1 MATIK
6 DIAARLGI
14 SVSAVSKGLNGANDI
29 SEELRQ
35 QVLDTAI
42 EMGYTPKRIRKESRR
57 KLCVL
62 IKNMDYTNP
71 DEFAYDIVLGFRQ
84 SAIKQKW
91 DIQAYTVTEEMQQEE
106 KYDSFLL
113 RNGYLG
119 ALLVGFSF
127 SDTWIKQLQTTT
139 TPSVLFDNTIRNNP
153 NVCYIGSDSF
163 EGIQLAIDHLY
174 ALGHRNIAF
183 LNGNKDTMVASQR
196 QDAYKKSME
205 SYELPTPD
213 TLTAYGEYTTTTAKD
228 YVEGFLNAGATA
240 ILCGNDLIASGV
252 ISECNRLGFRVP
264 EDVSVIGFDDLP
276 ISMQTNPPL
285 TTIRQERSEL
295 GRFAY
300 DSLNGLIHHIRISR
314 ILLRPELI
322 ERKST
327 GPVRKDAK

>member
-6 DIAARLGI
+6 DIAAKLGI
-14 SVSAVSKGLNGANDI
+14 SVSAVSKGLNGAEDI
-29 SEELRQ
+29 SEDLRQ

-42 EMGYTPKRIRKESRR
+42 EMGYTPKRIRKESLR

-71 DEFAYDIVLGFRQ
+71 EEFAYDIVLGFRQ
-84 SAIKQKW
+84 SAFKQKW
-91 DIQAYTVTEEMQQEE
+91 DVDAITITEDLQASE
-106 KYDSFLL
+106 KYDSFML

-119 ALLVGFSF
+119 ALFLGFSLH
-127 SDTWIKQLQTTT
+127 DEWICQLQTTN

-163 EGIQLAIDHLY
+163 EGIQLAIEHLY
-174 ALGHRNIAF
+174 ELGHRKIAF
-183 LNGNKDTMVASQR
+183 LNGEKDSMVASQR
-196 QDAYKKSME
+196 QDAYLRSME
-205 SYELPTPD
+205 GYQLPVLEE
-213 TLTAYGEYTTTTAKD
+213 LTAYGKYVPDTAKL
-228 YVEGFLNAGATA
+228 YVPGFLDAGATA
-240 ILCGNDLIASGV
+240 ILCGNDIIASGV
-252 ISECNRLGFRVP
+252 ISECNRLGYRVP
-264 EDVSVIGFDDLP
+264 TDISVIGFDDLP
-276 ISMQTNPPL
+276 ISTHTNPPL

-322 ERKST
+322 ERKSS
-327 GPVRKDAK
+327 GPRK

>member
-6 DIAARLGI
+6 DIAAKLGI
-14 SVSAVSKGLNGANDI
+14 SVSAVSKGLNGASDI
-29 SEELRQ
+29 SEDLRQ

-42 EMGYTPKRIRKESRR
+42 EMGYTPKRIRKESLR

-91 DIQAYTVTEEMQQEE
+91 DIDAVTVTEEMQLDE
-106 KYDSFLL
+106 KYDSFML

-119 ALLVGFSF
+119 AVFLGFSLH
-127 SDTWIKQLQTTT
+127 DEWIVQLQTTT

-153 NVCYIGSDSF
+153 NVCYIGSDNF

-174 ALGHRNIAF
+174 SLGHRKIAF
-183 LNGNKDTMVASQR
+183 LNGEKDSMVASQR
-196 QDAYKKSME
+196 HQAYIQAMD
-205 SYELPTPD
+205 SYNLPVSED
-213 TLTAYGEYTTTTAKD
+213 LTAYGDYIPATARAF
-228 YVEGFLNAGATA
+228 VPGFLEAGATA
-240 ILCGNDLIASGV
+240 ILCGNDIIASGV
-252 ISECNRLGFRVP
+252 ITECNRLGQRVP
-264 EDVSVIGFDDLP
+264 EDISVVGFDDLP
-276 ISMQTNPPL
+276 ISTQTLPPL

-327 GPVRKDAK
+327 YTKKE

>member
-6 DIAARLGI
+6 DIAAKLGI
-14 SVSAVSKGLNGANDI
+14 SVSAVSKGLNGAEDI
-29 SEELRQ
+29 SEDLRQ

-42 EMGYTPKRIRKESRR
+42 EMGYTPKRIRKESLR

-71 DEFAYDIVLGFRQ
+71 EEFAYDIVLGFRQ
-84 SAIKQKW
+84 SAFKQKW
-91 DIQAYTVTEEMQQEE
+91 DVDAITITEDMQASE
-106 KYDSFLL
+106 KYDSFML

-119 ALLVGFSF
+119 ALFLGFSLH
-127 SDTWIKQLQTTT
+127 DEWICQLQTTT

-174 ALGHRNIAF
+174 ELGHRKIAF
-183 LNGNKDTMVASQR
+183 LNGEKDSMVASQR
-196 QDAYKKSME
+196 QDAYLRSME
-205 SYELPTPD
+205 GYQLPVLEE
-213 TLTAYGEYTTTTAKD
+213 LTAYGKYVPDTAKL
-228 YVEGFLNAGATA
+228 YVPGFLDAGATA
-240 ILCGNDLIASGV
+240 ILCGNDIIASGV
-252 ISECNRLGFRVP
+252 ISECNRLGYRVP
-264 EDVSVIGFDDLP
+264 TDISVIGFDDLP
-276 ISMQTNPPL
+276 ISTHTNPPL

-322 ERKST
+322 ERKSS
-327 GPVRKDAK
+327 GPRK

>member
-6 DIAARLGI
+6 DIAAKLGI
-14 SVSAVSKGLNGANDI
+14 SVSAVSKGLNGAEDI

-42 EMGYTPKRIRKESRR
+42 EMGYTPKRIRKESLR

-62 IKNMDYTNP
+62 VKNMDYTNP
-71 DEFAYDIVLGFRQ
+71 EEFAYDIVLGFRQ
-84 SAIKQKW
+84 NAFKQKW
-91 DIQAYTVTEEMQQEE
+91 DVDAITVTEQMQLTE
-106 KYDSFLL
+106 KYDNFML

-119 ALLVGFSF
+119 ALFLGFSLN
-127 SDTWIKQLQTTT
+127 DEWIEQLQTTT

-174 ALGHRNIAF
+174 ELGHRKIAF
-183 LNGNKDTMVASQR
+183 LNGEQDSMVASQR
-196 QDAYKKSME
+196 QDAYYRSLE
-205 SYELPTPD
+205 SLNLPVLEELAAYGNYSPD
-213 TLTAYGEYTTTTAKD
+213 TAKLHIP
-228 YVEGFLNAGATA
+228 GFLDAGATA
-240 ILCGNDLIASGV
+240 ILCGNDIIASGV
-252 ISECNRLGFRVP
+252 IDECNRLGYRVP
-264 EDVSVIGFDDLP
+264 DDISVIGFDDLP
-276 ISMQTNPPL
+276 ISTHTNPPL

-322 ERKST
+322 ERKSS
-327 GPVRKDAK
+327 GPRK

>member
-6 DIAARLGI
+6 DIAVKLGI
-14 SVSAVSKGLNGANDI
+14 SVSAVSKGLNGASDI

-42 EMGYTPKRIRKESRR
+42 EMGYTPKRIRKESLR

-71 DEFAYDIVLGFRQ
+71 EEFAYDIVLGFRQ
-84 SAIKQKW
+84 SALKQKW
-91 DIQAYTVTEEMQQEE
+91 DIDAITVTNEMQHDE
-106 KYDSFLL
+106 KYDSFML

-119 ALLVGFSF
+119 AVFLGFSIN
-127 SDTWIKQLQTTT
+127 DPWIVQLQTTT

-153 NVCYIGSDSF
+153 NVCYIGSDSY

-174 ALGHRNIAF
+174 ALGHRKIAF
-183 LNGNKDTMVASQR
+183 LNGEQNSMVASQR
-196 QDAYKKSME
+196 QDAYYKNME
-205 SYELPTPD
+205 EYGLNTPD
-213 TLTAYGEYTTTTAKD
+213 ALTAYGD
-228 YVEGFLNAGATA
+228 YVPATARTYVSGFIDAGATA

-252 ISECNRLGFRVP
+252 ITECNRLGYRVP
-264 EDVSVIGFDDLP
+264 EDISVVGFDDLP
-276 ISMQTNPPL
+276 ISTHTLPPL
-285 TTIRQERSEL
+285 TTIRQERNEL

-300 DSLNGLIHHIRISR
+300 DSLNGLIRHIRISR

-327 GPVRKDAK
+327 GPNTKQ

>member
-6 DIAARLGI
+6 DIAAKLGI
-14 SVSAVSKGLNGANDI
+14 SVSAVSKGLNGASDI
-29 SEELRQ
+29 SEDLRQ

-42 EMGYTPKRIRKESRR
+42 EMGYTPKRIRKESLR

-62 IKNMDYTNP
+62 IKKMDYTNP
-71 DEFAYDIVLGFRQ
+71 EEFAYDIVLGFRQ

-91 DIQAYTVTEEMQQEE
+91 DIDAITVTEEMQQDE
-106 KYDSFLL
+106 KYDSFML

-119 ALLVGFSF
+119 ALFLGFSLK
-127 SDTWIKQLQTTT
+127 DEWIAQLQTTT

-174 ALGHRNIAF
+174 HLGHRKIAF
-183 LNGNKDTMVASQR
+183 LNGEEDSMVATQR
-196 QDAYKKSME
+196 QDAYLRSMADYGLTVSE
-205 SYELPTPD
+205 KM
-213 TLTAYGEYTTTTAKD
+213 TAYGDYIPSTAKT
-228 YVEGFLNAGATA
+228 YVPGFLEAGATA

-252 ISECNRLGFRVP
+252 ITECNKLGYRVP
-264 EDVSVIGFDDLP
+264 EDISVIGFDDLP
-276 ISMQTNPPL
+276 ISTQTNPPL
-285 TTIRQERSEL
+285 TTIRQERNEL

-300 DSLNGLIHHIRISR
+300 DSLNGLIRHIRISR

-327 GPVRKDAK
+327 GICK

>member
-6 DIAARLGI
+6 DIAAKLGI
-14 SVSAVSKGLNGANDI
+14 SVSAVSKGLNGASDI
-29 SEELRQ
+29 SEDLRQ

-42 EMGYTPKRIRKESRR
+42 EMGYTPKRIRKESLR

-91 DIQAYTVTEEMQQEE
+91 DIDAVTVTEEMQLDE
-106 KYDSFLL
+106 KYDSFML

-119 ALLVGFSF
+119 AVFLGFSLH
-127 SDTWIKQLQTTT
+127 DEWIVQLQTTT

-153 NVCYIGSDSF
+153 NVCYIGSDNF

-174 ALGHRNIAF
+174 ALGHRKIAF
-183 LNGNKDTMVASQR
+183 LNGEKDSMVASQR
-196 QDAYKKSME
+196 HQAYIQAMD
-205 SYELPTPD
+205 SYNLPVSED
-213 TLTAYGEYTTTTAKD
+213 LTAYGDYIPATARAF
-228 YVEGFLNAGATA
+228 VPGFLEAGATA
-240 ILCGNDLIASGV
+240 ILCGNDIIASGV
-252 ISECNRLGFRVP
+252 ITECNRLGQRVP
-264 EDVSVIGFDDLP
+264 EDISVVGFDDLP
-276 ISMQTNPPL
+276 ISTQTLPPL

-327 GPVRKDAK
+327 YTKKE

>member
-6 DIAARLGI
+6 DIAAKLGI
-14 SVSAVSKGLNGANDI
+14 SVSAVSKGLNGAEDI
-29 SEELRQ
+29 SEDLRQ

-42 EMGYTPKRIRKESRR
+42 EMGYTPKRIRKESLR

-71 DEFAYDIVLGFRQ
+71 EEFAYDIVLGFRQ
-84 SAIKQKW
+84 SAFKQKW
-91 DIQAYTVTEEMQQEE
+91 DVDAITITEDLQASE
-106 KYDSFLL
+106 KYDSFML

-119 ALLVGFSF
+119 ALFLGFSLH
-127 SDTWIKQLQTTT
+127 DEWICQLQTTN

-174 ALGHRNIAF
+174 ELGHRKIAF
-183 LNGNKDTMVASQR
+183 LNGEKDSMVASQR
-196 QDAYKKSME
+196 QDAYLRSME
-205 SYELPTPD
+205 GYQLPVLEE
-213 TLTAYGEYTTTTAKD
+213 LTAYGKYVPDTAKL
-228 YVEGFLNAGATA
+228 YVPGFLDAGATA
-240 ILCGNDLIASGV
+240 ILCGNDIIASGV
-252 ISECNRLGFRVP
+252 ISECNRLGYRVP
-264 EDVSVIGFDDLP
+264 TDISVIGFDDLP
-276 ISMQTNPPL
+276 ISTHTNPPL

-322 ERKST
+322 ERKSS
-327 GPVRKDAK
+327 GPRK

>member
-6 DIAARLGI
+6 DIAAKLGI

-29 SEELRQ
+29 SEDLRQ

-62 IKNMDYTNP
+62 VKNMDYTNP

-91 DIQAYTVTEEMQQEE
+91 DIHAYTVTEEMQEAE

-119 ALLVGFSF
+119 ALLIGFTL
-127 SDTWIKQLQTTT
+127 SDTWIMQLQNTT
-139 TPSVLFDNTIRNNP
+139 TPSVLFDHTIRNNP

-174 ALGHRNIAF
+174 TLGHRKIAF
-183 LNGNKDTMVASQR
+183 LNGNQDSMVASQR
-196 QDAYKKSME
+196 QDAYIKGME
-205 SYELPTPD
+205 SYELDTPD
-213 TLTAYGEYTTTTAKD
+213 ELTAYGKFMASTARD
-228 YVEGFLNAGATA
+228 YVSGFLTAGATA

-252 ISECNRLGFRVP
+252 ITECTRLGYRIP

-276 ISMQTNPPL
+276 ISTQTIPPL

-300 DSLNGLIHHIRISR
+300 DSLNGLIHRIRISR

-327 GPVRKDAK
+327 GPVKK

>member
-6 DIAARLGI
+6 DIAAKLGI

-29 SEELRQ
+29 SEDLRQ

-91 DIQAYTVTEEMQQEE
+91 DIHAHTVTEEMQQAE
-106 KYDSFLL
+106 KYDSFML

-119 ALLVGFSF
+119 ALLVGFSL
-127 SDTWIKQLQTTT
+127 SDTWINQLQTTT

-174 ALGHRNIAF
+174 ALGHRKIAF
-183 LNGNKDTMVASQR
+183 LNGERDSMVASQR
-196 QDAYKKSME
+196 QDAYNKSME
-205 SYELPTPD
+205 GYGLDTPD
-213 TLTAYGEYTTTTAKD
+213 ELTTYGEYKASTAKN

-252 ISECNRLGFRVP
+252 ITECNRLGYRIP
-264 EDVSVIGFDDLP
+264 EDISVVGFDDLP
-276 ISMQTNPPL
+276 ISTHTLPPL

-300 DSLNGLIHHIRISR
+300 DSLNGLIRRIRISR

-327 GPVRKDAK
+327 GPVKE

>member
-14 SVSAVSKGLNGANDI
+14 SVSAVSKGLNGASDI
-29 SEELRQ
+29 SEDLRQ

-42 EMGYTPKRIRKESRR
+42 EMGYTPKRIRKESLR
-57 KLCVL
+57 KLCIL

-71 DEFAYDIVLGFRQ
+71 EEFAYDIVLGFRQ
-84 SAIKQKW
+84 NAIKQKW
-91 DIQAYTVTEEMQQEE
+91 DIDAITVTEEMQMDE
-106 KYDSFLL
+106 KYDSFML

-119 ALLVGFSF
+119 AVFLGFSLH
-127 SDTWIKQLQTTT
+127 DEWIVQLQTTT

-153 NVCYIGSDSF
+153 NVCYIGSDNF

-174 ALGHRNIAF
+174 SLGHRKIAF
-183 LNGNKDTMVASQR
+183 LNGEKDSMVASQR
-196 QDAYKKSME
+196 QQAYIQAMD
-205 SYELPTPD
+205 SYNLPVNEA
-213 TLTAYGEYTTTTAKD
+213 LTAYGDYIPATAMAFVPSFID
-228 YVEGFLNAGATA
+228 AGATA
-240 ILCGNDLIASGV
+240 ILCGNDIIASGV
-252 ISECNRLGFRVP
+252 LTECNRLGYRVP
-264 EDVSVIGFDDLP
+264 EDISVVGFDDLP
-276 ISMQTNPPL
+276 ISTQTIPPL

-300 DSLNGLIHHIRISR
+300 DSLNGLIHRIRICR

-327 GPVRKDAK
+327 GERQ

>member
-6 DIAARLGI
+6 DIAAKLGI

-62 IKNMDYTNP
+62 VKNMDFTNP
-71 DEFAYDIVLGFRQ
+71 DEFAHDIVLGFRQ

-91 DIQAYTVTEEMQQEE
+91 DIDVYSVTEEMQKEE
-106 KYDSFLL
+106 KYDSFML

-119 ALLVGFSF
+119 GLLIGFSL
-127 SDTWIKQLQTTT
+127 SDTWIIQLQTTT

-174 ALGHRNIAF
+174 ALGHRKIAF
-183 LNGNKDTMVASQR
+183 LNGEQDSMVASQR
-196 QDAYKKSME
+196 QDAYNKSME
-205 SYELPTPD
+205 SYHLDTPAE
-213 TLTAYGEYTTTTAKD
+213 LTAYGEYMASTAKD
-228 YVEGFLNAGATA
+228 YVSGFLKAGATA
-240 ILCGNDLIASGV
+240 ILSGNDLIASGV
-252 ISECNRLGFRVP
+252 ITECNRLGYRVP
-264 EDVSVIGFDDLP
+264 EDVSVVGFDDLP
-276 ISMQTNPPL
+276 ISTQTLPPL

-300 DSLNGLIHHIRISR
+300 DSLNGLIRRIRISR

-327 GPVRKDAK
+327 GPVKE

>member
-6 DIAARLGI
+6 DIATKLGI
-14 SVSAVSKGLNGANDI
+14 SVSAVSKGLNGASDI
-29 SEELRQ
+29 SEDLRQ

-42 EMGYTPKRIRKESRR
+42 EMGYTPKRIRKESLR
-57 KLCVL
+57 KLCIL

-71 DEFAYDIVLGFRQ
+71 EEFAYDIVLGFRQ
-84 SAIKQKW
+84 NAIKQKW
-91 DIQAYTVTEEMQQEE
+91 DIDAITVTEEMQMDE
-106 KYDSFLL
+106 KYDSFML

-119 ALLVGFSF
+119 AVFLGFSLH
-127 SDTWIKQLQTTT
+127 DEWIVQLQTTT

-153 NVCYIGSDSF
+153 NVCYIGSDNF

-174 ALGHRNIAF
+174 SLGHRKIAF
-183 LNGNKDTMVASQR
+183 LNGEKDSMVASQR
-196 QDAYKKSME
+196 QQAYVQAMD
-205 SYELPTPD
+205 SYNLPINEA
-213 TLTAYGEYTTTTAKD
+213 LTAYGDYIPATAMAFVPSFID
-228 YVEGFLNAGATA
+228 AGATA
-240 ILCGNDLIASGV
+240 ILCGNDIIASGV
-252 ISECNRLGFRVP
+252 IMECNRLGYRVP
-264 EDVSVIGFDDLP
+264 EDISVVGFDDLP
-276 ISMQTNPPL
+276 ISTQTIPPL

-327 GPVRKDAK
+327 GKKNN

>member
-6 DIAARLGI
+6 DIAAKLGI

-29 SEELRQ
+29 SEDLRQ

-91 DIQAYTVTEEMQQEE
+91 DIHAHTVTEEMQQTE
-106 KYDSFLL
+106 KYDSFML

-119 ALLVGFSF
+119 ALLIGFSL
-127 SDTWIKQLQTTT
+127 SDTWINQLQTTT

-174 ALGHRNIAF
+174 ALGHRKIAF
-183 LNGNKDTMVASQR
+183 LNGERDSMVASQR
-196 QDAYKKSME
+196 QDAYNKSME
-205 SYELPTPD
+205 GYGLDTPD
-213 TLTAYGEYTTTTAKD
+213 ELTTYGEYKASTAKN

-252 ISECNRLGFRVP
+252 ITECNRLGYRIP
-264 EDVSVIGFDDLP
+264 EDISVVGFDDLP
-276 ISMQTNPPL
+276 ISTHTLPPL

-300 DSLNGLIHHIRISR
+300 DSLNGLIRRIRISR

-327 GPVRKDAK
+327 GPVKE

>member
-6 DIAARLGI
+6 DIAAKLGI

-29 SEELRQ
+29 SEDLRQ

-91 DIQAYTVTEEMQQEE
+91 DIHAHTVTEEMQQTE
-106 KYDSFLL
+106 KYDSFML

-119 ALLVGFSF
+119 ALLIGFSL
-127 SDTWIKQLQTTT
+127 SDTWINQLQTTT

-174 ALGHRNIAF
+174 ALGHRKIAF
-183 LNGNKDTMVASQR
+183 LNGERDSMVASQR
-196 QDAYKKSME
+196 QDAYNKSME
-205 SYELPTPD
+205 GYGLDTPD
-213 TLTAYGEYTTTTAKD
+213 ELTTYGEYKASTAKN

-252 ISECNRLGFRVP
+252 ITECNRLGYRIP
-264 EDVSVIGFDDLP
+264 EDISVVGFDDLP
-276 ISMQTNPPL
+276 ISTQTLPPL

-300 DSLNGLIHHIRISR
+300 DSLNGLIRRIRISR

-327 GPVRKDAK
+327 GPVKE

>member
-6 DIAARLGI
+6 DIAAKLGI
-14 SVSAVSKGLNGANDI
+14 SVSAVSKGLNGAEDI
-29 SEELRQ
+29 SEDLRQ

-42 EMGYTPKRIRKESRR
+42 EMGYTPKRIRKESLR

-71 DEFAYDIVLGFRQ
+71 EEFAYDIVLGFRQ
-84 SAIKQKW
+84 SAFKQKW
-91 DIQAYTVTEEMQQEE
+91 DVDALTITEDMQKAE
-106 KYDSFLL
+106 KYDSFML

-119 ALLVGFSF
+119 ALFLGFSLH
-127 SDTWIKQLQTTT
+127 DEWICQLQTTT

-174 ALGHRNIAF
+174 ELGHRKIAF
-183 LNGNKDTMVASQR
+183 LNGEKDSMVASQR
-196 QDAYKKSME
+196 QDAYLRSME
-205 SYELPTPD
+205 GYQLPVLEE
-213 TLTAYGEYTTTTAKD
+213 LTAYGNYVPDTAKL
-228 YVEGFLNAGATA
+228 YVPGFLDAGATA
-240 ILCGNDLIASGV
+240 ILCGNDIIASGV
-252 ISECNRLGFRVP
+252 ISECNRLGYRVP
-264 EDVSVIGFDDLP
+264 TDISVIGFDDLP
-276 ISMQTNPPL
+276 ISTHTDPPL

-322 ERKST
+322 ERKSS
-327 GPVRKDAK
+327 GPRK